1 MDTATVEKEL
11 VVLEEGYWTALKE
24 RNVEAAA
31 KLTDFPCIVTGAQG
45 VGRIGREAFIAM
57 MRDPRYTIERFEL
70 KAIEVR
76 LLREDVAIVAYK
88 VHEDLTVD
96 GKTVSIDAA
105 DSSTWIRRDGRWA
118 CAMHSEALAGDPF
131 GRDRLGVA

>member
-24 RNVEAAA
+24 RNAEAAA
-31 KLTDFPCIVTGAQG
+31 RLTDFPCLITGPQG
-45 VGRIGREAFIAM
+45 VGRIGREAFTAM
-57 MRDPRYTIERFEL
+57 MNDPRYTLERFEL
-70 KAIEVR
+70 RAVEVR
-76 LLREDVAIVAYK
+76 LLREDVAVVAYK

-96 GKTVSIDAA
+96 GEPVSLEAA
-105 DSSTWIRRDGRWA
+105 DASTWIRRDGRWG

-131 GRDRLGVA
+131 GRDRLAAP